1 MRFLHCLISVAISA
15 GLLLLGWFLTAD
27 FFGVKYPFGEFLF
40 SAPAGRLALGVAF
53 IIAVVAYW
61 LTAFKPSSRARSD
74 ERFIS
79 FESDGGMVRVS
90 VRAVNDF
97 LIRLGRE
104 FAGIVNLRSD
114 IVGSVGQS
122 VQIRLDLT
130 VKSGVK
136 IQELAQLLQLRVRES
151 LRESLGISDVA
162 EVKISVTEIVA
173 AQENNRPERDDWQNN
188 TM

>member
-1 MRFLHCLISVAISA
+1 MKFLHYLVCTVLSV

-27 FFGVKYPFGEFLF
+27 FFGVEYPFGEFLF
-40 SAPAGRLALGVAF
+40 SAPAGRLALGVFF
-53 IIAVVAYW
+53 IIAVAAYW
-61 LTAFKPSSRARSD
+61 LTSFSPSKAGIKDRYL
-74 ERFIS
+74 S
-79 FESDGGMVRVS
+79 FESDGGTVSVS

-97 LIRLGRE
+97 LTRLGRE

-114 IVGSVGQS
+114 IIGSSGHAVG
-122 VQIRLDLT
+122 IRLDLT
-130 VKSGVK
+130 VKSGTK
-136 IQELAQLLQLRVRES
+136 IQELAQLLQQRVRDS

-173 AQENNRPERDDWQNN
+173 GKDNNRSERDDWQG